1 MRNRVLSIAPY
12 LSAALVFALLVAA
25 FATAASDNSS
35 TDSRPVIRKVKPMDL
50 KIGDTLVITGKNF
63 REGKL
68 RNTVIF
74 SREGAMSVFVKA
86 DEATKTQIKVV
97 VPAKLGPFLKQKKGK
112 GRATRFS
119 LRVLATSVSKKAT
132 PASLS
137 PVINPA
143 SGTVTDPSIASPDDC
158 DKDGVSNA
166 KDTDDDDDLL
176 SDDLEAKIKTD
187 PCKAD
192 TDGDGVEDGYE
203 YYSAIDLNRV
213 NLPYP
218 GKRPY
223 PNALDPSDA
232 GIDHDGDSLTLA
244 EEYAGWVRYG
254 RHQLPLNLSA
264 GSPRTGGGVRD
275 DDRDIDGDGLT
286 NFWEAHGPLSGQT
299 WWTKWYDQE
308 KPYRT
313 ANLFLGTDWLDAD
326 SDGDGV
332 PDGQDDQDFDGYDN
346 AFEATRDNGYFV
358 NPFNPCIPDPTV
370 DICSP
375 YLDSKADQAW
385 PPFAQGFSKRDQG
398 PLPASAADNSPTPAS

>member
-12 LSAALVFALLVAA
+12 LSAAVVFALLVAA
-25 FATAASDNSS
+25 LAPPASDNSS

-143 SGTVTDPSIASPDDC
+143 SGTVTDPSVTSPDDC
-158 DKDGVSNA
+158 DKDGIPNA
-166 KDTDDDDDLL
+166 KDSDDDNDLL

-203 YYSAIDLNRV
+203 YYSAIELNRV
-213 NLPYP
+213 NRRYP
-218 GKRPY
+218 GQRPY
-223 PNALDPSDA
+223 PKAL
-232 GIDHDGDSLTLA
+232 
-244 EEYAGWVRYG
+244 
-254 RHQLPLNLSA
+254 
-264 GSPRTGGGVRD
+264 
-275 DDRDIDGDGLT
+275 
-286 NFWEAHGPLSGQT
+286 
-299 WWTKWYDQE
+299 
-308 KPYRT
+308 
-313 ANLFLGTDWLDAD
+313 
-326 SDGDGV
+326 
-332 PDGQDDQDFDGYDN
+332 
-346 AFEATRDNGYFV
+346 
-358 NPFNPCIPDPTV
+358 NP
-370 DICSP
+370 
-375 YLDSKADQAW
+375 
-385 PPFAQGFSKRDQG
+385 
-398 PLPASAADNSPTPAS
+398 